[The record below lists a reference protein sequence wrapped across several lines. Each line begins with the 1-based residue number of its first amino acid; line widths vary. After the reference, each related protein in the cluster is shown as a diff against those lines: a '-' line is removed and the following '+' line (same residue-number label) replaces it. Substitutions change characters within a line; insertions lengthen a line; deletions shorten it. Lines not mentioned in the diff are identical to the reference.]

1 MPLSNQT
8 FAAIDTGLFQE
19 LGELVRKLG
28 EYRKHEG
35 GPVLVMDEPWE
46 QANEHCWGQIEKDPR
61 SALYHLWYSCTR
73 WKEDG
78 GAEHDHVCYAYSRD
92 GLRWSKPNLGKALH
106 GGSSDNNIISEDF
119 LGILGSFEDFHDP
132 DPQRRFKRPYAK
144 NADTTP
150 QDCPHH
156 ARGLHFAVSPDRK
169 NWQDTPESPI
179 KLQRGIADT
188 FNHGFW
194 DPDLEKYVI
203 ITRTH
208 KAIPGSDQIVRSVGR
223 IDSPDFINWSPL
235 ETVFLDKEP
244 GETVRQ
250 YYSMPTFKYAGGYVG
265 LLYVFHSDPGG
276 NPEGD
281 TPIDIELAWSPDS
294 IHWEEI
300 SHGQPL
306 IERGEEGQFD
316 HGRIFGL
323 WSPHGLIEQPQELR
337 LYYGG
342 SSIGKELI
350 FKKPM
355 SRGIGL
361 ATFRKDGLVYLE
373 TPSNETVTA
382 KTRTLRLDGRFLVLN
397 ANASNGRIRIG
408 IEDLLGAPIRGF
420 SVEDCNPLEADA
432 TSHVVSWNHNSDLS
446 TLKNRHIRLVLEMQ
460 NTRFYSVNYISSS
473 RPEDQHF
480 KK

>member
-1 MPLSNQT
+1 
-8 FAAIDTGLFQE
+8 
-19 LGELVRKLG
+19 
-28 EYRKHEG
+28 
-35 GPVLVMDEPWE
+35 
-46 QANEHCWGQIEKDPR
+46 
-61 SALYHLWYSCTR
+61 
-73 WKEDG
+73 
-78 GAEHDHVCYAYSRD
+78 
-92 GLRWSKPNLGKALH
+92 
-106 GGSSDNNIISEDF
+106 
-119 LGILGSFEDFHDP
+119 
-132 DPQRRFKRPYAK
+132 
-144 NADTTP
+144 
-150 QDCPHH
+150 
-156 ARGLHFAVSPDRK
+156 
-169 NWQDTPESPI
+169 
-179 KLQRGIADT
+179 
-188 FNHGFW
+188 
-194 DPDLEKYVI
+194 
-203 ITRTH
+203 
-208 KAIPGSDQIVRSVGR
+208 
-223 IDSPDFINWSPL
+223 
-235 ETVFLDKEP
+235 
-244 GETVRQ
+244 
-250 YYSMPTFKYAGGYVG
+250 
-265 LLYVFHSDPGG
+265 
-276 NPEGD
+276 
-281 TPIDIELAWSPDS
+281 
-294 IHWEEI
+294 
-300 SHGQPL
+300 
-306 IERGEEGQFD
+306 
-316 HGRIFGL
+316 GRIFGL